1 LLMDKFFSPPDTQK
15 SSTGESAPKPVAPI
29 PAPAVPASRET
40 LAPTSAAV
48 LKKPNT
54 EAPSVPTSGP
64 GEKTPGPAP
73 KATKPAAV
81 EAATPAIDEANS
93 VIADCLRL
101 IARETG
107 LEADDLT
114 DDASFVELGVDSLKS
129 LVLSEKFRTELQLEV
144 KSSLFLECPSIRDLK
159 GWLEQYC

>member
-1 LLMDKFFSPPDTQK
+1 MYAGDVYILQDGVVVGMVGQMLFRRVPRLLMDKFFSPPDTQK

-64 GEKTPGPAP
+64 GEKLLDQPLKQP
-73 KATKPAAV
+73 
-81 EAATPAIDEANS
+81 S
-93 VIADCLRL
+93 QQLLRPP
-101 IARETG
+101 R
-107 LEADDLT
+107 
-114 DDASFVELGVDSLKS
+114 
-129 LVLSEKFRTELQLEV
+129 R
-144 KSSLFLECPSIRDLK
+144 PSTRRIR
-159 GWLEQYC
+159 